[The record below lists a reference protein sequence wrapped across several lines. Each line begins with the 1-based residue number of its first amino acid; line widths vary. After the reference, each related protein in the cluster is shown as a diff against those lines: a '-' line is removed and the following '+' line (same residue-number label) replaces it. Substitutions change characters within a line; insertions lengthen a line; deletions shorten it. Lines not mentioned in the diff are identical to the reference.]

1 MAFLAFD
8 FGASSGRAI
17 IGDIKI
23 DINNKKS
30 MEFKEIHRFS
40 NNPIFMGKKYY
51 WDFPRLFHEMKEAIK
66 KVVKIGIK
74 IDSIGIDTWGVDY
87 GFLNKQNELV
97 GLPMHYREEQNI
109 QAMNNFSKENDL
121 LDLYLETG
129 IYNNSFNTIF
139 QLFRDKNERKD
150 NYEVAKSLLFMPDLF
165 AYYLTGEQKNEYSI
179 ASTSGLLDTENK
191 IWDWN
196 LIERLNLKKD
206 IFNEIIFPG
215 EYYGILTQ
223 EISQEL
229 GVERVPV
236 IAVCGHDTASAVV
249 GTPFDGENNTFLSSG
264 TWSLLGCELNKP
276 IKTKDSYNAFLTN
289 EGGINGSIR
298 FLKNINGTWL
308 LQELKKKWSQEFS
321 EVTFLEIIHEAKKYE
336 DKKFIIDTNLDEFIT
351 TKNIITTI
359 KKYCSENGQGEV
371 KELGELAIAIYNGL
385 VKEYANTIKELEK
398 LTTKKIDCINIVGGG
413 IQDEFLCK
421 LTAKATKK
429 KIIAGPI
436 EAAVMGNIGIQAL
449 ASGEFKSIKEIK
461 DAIKNSFEC
470 KIYEILEGEV

>member
-17 IGDIKI
+17 VGNIKI
-23 DINNKKS
+23 DSKNKKS

-40 NNPIFMGKKYY
+40 NDPIFMGKKYY
-51 WDFPRLFHEMKEAIK
+51 WDFPRLFHEMKEAVK
-66 KVVKIGIK
+66 KAVKIGIK

-87 GFLNKQNELV
+87 GLLNNQDELV

-109 QAMNNFSKENDL
+109 EAIKNFSKENDL
-121 LDLYLETG
+121 LELYLKTG

-139 QLFRDKNERKD
+139 QLFRDKSERKD
-150 NYEVAKSLLFMPDLF
+150 SYSIAKSLLFIPDLF
-165 AYYLTGEQKNEYSI
+165 AYYLTGQKKNEYSI

-191 IWDWN
+191 IWDWS
-196 LIERLNLKKD
+196 LIEKLNFKKD

-215 EYYGILTQ
+215 EQYGILTQ
-223 EISQEL
+223 DISQEL
-229 GVERVPV
+229 GIERIPV

-249 GTPFDGENNTFLSSG
+249 GTPFEGENNTFLSSG
-264 TWSLLGCELNKP
+264 TWSLLGCEINKP

-308 LQELKKKWSQEFS
+308 LQELKKKWSQEYN
-321 EVTFLEIIHEAKKYE
+321 EITFPEIIYEAKKYQN
-336 DKKFIIDTNLDEFIT
+336 KKFIIDTNLDEFIT

-359 KKYCSENGQGEV
+359 KKYCYKTGQGQIQ
-371 KELGELAIAIYNGL
+371 ELGELAIAIYNGL
-385 VKEYANTIKELEK
+385 VKEYANTINELEQI
-398 LTTKKIDCINIVGGG
+398 TNEKIKCINIVGGG
-413 IQDEFLCK
+413 IQDEFLCE

-449 ASGEFKSIKEIK
+449 ANGQLTSIKEVRNV
-461 DAIKNSFEC
+461 IKNSFKC
-470 KIYEILEGEV
+470 KVYELLEVEV